1 MTTNPLVIR
10 SWQQSGARLGLT
22 YAAGS
27 QASQEGL
34 TLSGAI
40 DGFSA
45 SVKQHYYRSTE
56 QVLYTGTSTLFKV
69 GLSRPTIEPEFVL
82 RPARGLLRHLHV
94 RRHYLPVGE
103 QEWDLA
109 FSVEGTPAEA
119 ARRFLTEDRRT
130 ALVAACPTRFKWVLR
145 GSDLTHSVGRLVIEE
160 SQIVSRMLQLIHI
173 AGAIRNPTDRGHRLQ
188 NAWSRSPTGRTMR
201 MVLAGTR
208 ASRLGR
214 RRTMGHRTEP
224 ERRAVVI
231 ESRR

>member
-1 MTTNPLVIR
+1 MTTNPLVIT
-10 SWQQSGARLGLT
+10 SWQQAGARLGLT

-56 QVLYTGTSTLFKV
+56 QVLYSGTSTLFNV
-69 GLSRPTIEPEFVL
+69 GLGRPTIAPGLVL
-82 RPARGLLRHLHV
+82 RPARGLLRHVHV
-94 RRHYLPVGE
+94 KRRDLPVGE
-103 QEWDLA
+103 REWDPA
-109 FSVEGTPAEA
+109 FSVEGTPTEA
-119 ARRFLTEDRRT
+119 ARRFLTEERRV

-145 GSDLTHSVGRLVIEE
+145 GGDLTHRLGRLVIEE
-160 SQIVSRMLQLIHI
+160 SQIVSRLLQLIHI

-188 NAWSRSPTGRTMR
+188 NDWSQRPTGRTMR
-201 MVLAGTR
+201 MVPAGTR

-214 RRTMGHRTEP
+214 RRTSGHRTEP
-224 ERRAVVI
+224 ERRAVVT
-231 ESRR
+231 ESHR